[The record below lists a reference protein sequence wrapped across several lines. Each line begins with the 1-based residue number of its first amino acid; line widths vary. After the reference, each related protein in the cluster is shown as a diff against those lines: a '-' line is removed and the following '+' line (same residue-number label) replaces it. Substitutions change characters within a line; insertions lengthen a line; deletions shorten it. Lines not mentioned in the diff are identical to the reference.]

1 MYIQGI
7 PTQSLID
14 TDSAVSNVSKKFYD
28 THLSDIPLQSV
39 DKFLTFGVQMA
50 PCYLIMV
57 SSYASCRLMAFQ

>member
-14 TDSAVSNVSKKFYD
+14 TDSAVSNVSKMFYV

-39 DKFLTFGVQMA
+39 DKFLTLGVQMA
-50 PCYLIMV
+50 SCYLIMV
-57 SSYASCRLMAFQ
+57 SS